1 MPKDNRGYS
10 LVELI
15 VVIAII
21 LILSTAGVL
30 GFSSVSGKPA
40 EQCASE
46 LKGAILA
53 NRTVSL
59 GKKDAKLVISMQPDG
74 VHVTESY
81 TLPSGAHSSDK
92 VIAPNTVDLTFST
105 NDSVYTAVDATGIE
119 IEFDRS
125 TGSLKNQ
132 TTDIYFRASKAGKSY
147 KVTVYQLTG
156 KVIAVKE

>member
-1 MPKDNRGYS
+1 MPKDNKGFS

-15 VVIAII
+15 VVLAI
-21 LILSTAGVL
+21 LLVLSAA
-30 GFSSVSGKPA
+30 SVIGLSLTSGKPA

-46 LKGAILA
+46 LKGAILS

-59 GKKDAKLVISMQPDG
+59 GKKDAKLVVSKQADG

-81 TLPSGAHSSDK
+81 TLPSGAFSKDV
-92 VIAPNTVDLTFST
+92 VIAPNTVDLSFST
-105 NDSVYTAVDATGIE
+105 NDSTYSSVDSGGIV

-125 TGSLKNQ
+125 SGSLKGYTSN
-132 TTDIYFRASKAGKSY
+132 IYFKASKAGKEY

-156 KVIAVKE
+156 KAIME